1 VLLVSALIANTQAT
15 PLKLQAKHIINVGT
29 QNTKLVLKVVN
40 YRLGTHFKNGI
51 TVANLTSFVFSIS
64 HNVLHV
70 TIVNLRLMKKELKE
84 IKKNLKATLS
94 GFKDAEKEYG
104 YDLANETY
112 YVKTALKQVN
122 LLLLHD
128 VVGRSE
134 QLTAFVEYC
143 ENEHGLFIPSWM
155 IDGYNKSR

>member
-1 VLLVSALIANTQAT
+1 
-15 PLKLQAKHIINVGT
+15 
-29 QNTKLVLKVVN
+29 
-40 YRLGTHFKNGI
+40 
-51 TVANLTSFVFSIS
+51 
-64 HNVLHV
+64 
-70 TIVNLRLMKKELKE
+70 MEKELKE

-134 QLTAFVEYC
+134 QLKAFLTWLEKK
-143 ENEHGLFIPSWM
+143 GGSPFIDKDAL
-155 IDGYNKSR
+155 IDDWLKSL